1 MKLWVDLIKK
11 IRKQPT
17 LMFVCVTTI
26 AKYIVLFAVAME
38 IKTALDFIT
47 GAY

>member
-11 IRKQPT
+11 IRKQST

-26 AKYIVLFAVAME
+26 AKYIVLFAMAMKV
-38 IKTALDFIT
+38 KTALDFIT
-47 GAY
+47 TAY